1 MSTRQAM
8 PVALYIPNLMGY
20 ARILLAFFG
29 LFISSTRPVAAIWVW
44 LLSASLDL
52 LDGIIAR
59 ALNQTSSFGI
69 LLDISADNILRTC
82 VWIAASRDNVKV
94 VACFFISLEWV
105 TMICTQLHSGDAHW
119 KSERQQ
125 TDPWFIRTCF
135 HNNFRNPLGMIV
147 IYGLFSANMWTYGSQ
162 HAALYETIPGFELW
176 RYLAYVGRTLG
187 LCVEVWLC
195 HSYLSCVIARDT
207 EQREQTAVKEE

>member
-1 MSTRQAM
+1 M

-20 ARILLAFFG
+20 ARIVLAFVG
-29 LFISSTRPVAAIWVW
+29 LYLSSSQPVAAIWIW

-69 LLDISADNILRTC
+69 FLDISADNILRTC
-82 VWIAASRDNVKV
+82 VWIAASSQDNVKV
-94 VACFFISLEWV
+94 VACFFISLEWF

-119 KSERQQ
+119 KSERHA
-125 TDPWFIRTCF
+125 DPWFVRTCF
-135 HNNFRNPLGMIV
+135 QNNFRNPLGFIV

-162 HAALYETIPGFELW
+162 HSVLYEAIPGFELW
-176 RYLAYVGRTLG
+176 RYVAYVGRALG

-195 HSYLSCVIARDT
+195 HCYLSSVIARDT
-207 EQREQTAVKEE
+207 EQRKRETGM